1 MWFSAYA
8 CNTTHTASDYGY
20 NNDVNGIIIMKTVI
34 RNVAILQQHGNVLWA
49 WKQNLS
55 ITDVGIR
62 WR

>member
-1 MWFSAYA
+1 
-8 CNTTHTASDYGY
+8 
-20 NNDVNGIIIMKTVI
+20 MKTVI